1 MKLTRQQSLEIYN
14 ASKMSRTDVLT
25 VLRKVQKYNILL
37 SFFLKPEVHAM
48 LDALLPADT
57 YFRFNPLMNE
67 DIPLDENRKEKLSQL
82 QTDGI
87 RYLERNE
94 EKLKKAAKILTQERT
109 TLQRFSDWLRLKTDM
124 YEDLPFLSKL

>member
-1 MKLTRQQSLEIYN
+1 MVPFVFT
-14 ASKMSRTDVLT
+14 A
-25 VLRKVQKYNILL
+25 
-37 SFFLKPEVHAM
+37 EVHTM

-67 DIPLDENRKEKLSQL
+67 DIPLDESRKEKLNQL

-94 EKLKKAAKILTQERT
+94 EKLKKAAKVLMQEKT
-109 TLQRFSDWLRLKTDM
+109 VLQRLQDWMRLKTDM
-124 YEDLPFLSKL
+124 YEGLSLPSKLWICNAWKIVNVNVVPEKSIQYCKGIYWG

>member
-1 MKLTRQQSLEIYN
+1 MVPFVFT
-14 ASKMSRTDVLT
+14 A
-25 VLRKVQKYNILL
+25 
-37 SFFLKPEVHAM
+37 EVHTM

-67 DIPLDENRKEKLSQL
+67 DIPLDESRKEKLNQL

-94 EKLKKAAKILTQERT
+94 EKLKKAAKVLMQEKT
-109 TLQRFSDWLRLKTDM
+109 VLQRLQDWMRLKTDM
-124 YEDLPFLSKL
+124 YEGLSLPSKL